1 MSVYAVYEPPL
12 RAYEPFSDPMGFAFV
27 RDGFYVWAFLLTP
40 LWMIRHRLWLP
51 LVIYLIGSALLEA
64 VLRQAGA
71 SVFAIG
77 FIAVLISLLIG
88 LEGATLRRWS
98 LRRRGYRE
106 AGFIR
111 GDGLADAE
119 HRFFAAWTGRP
130 QADQPRSDKPR
141 SDNMGPAKPTA
152 AVAPLSTR
160 AEPSGI
166 IGLFPEPGAPR

>member
-27 RDGFYVWAFLLTP
+27 RDGFYFLAFLLTP
-40 LWMIRHRLWLP
+40 FWMIWHRLWLS
-51 LVIYLIGSALLEA
+51 LVIYLIGSALLET

-71 SVFAIG
+71 SVFATG
-77 FIAVLISLLIG
+77 FVAVLISLLIG

-106 AGFIR
+106 AGFVR

-119 HRFFAAWTGRP
+119 RRFFAAWTSRP
-130 QADQPRSDKPR
+130 QPDKPDRPRSDKMQQAR
-141 SDNMGPAKPTA
+141 SSAATAPPPA
-152 AVAPLSTR
+152 R